1 MYFLFIIRSKAQATD
16 HEKAALR
23 TQTHRSETAR
33 GECWQ
38 ESVCISLPLLQ
49 GQHNGDGLVRIH
61 PAVLQPRNNK
71 QKNAFNRA
79 TKQIAREGYKNRV
92 AID

>member
-1 MYFLFIIRSKAQATD
+1 MYFLFIMRSKAQATD

-23 TQTHRSETAR
+23 IQSHRSETAR

-38 ESVCISLPLLQ
+38 ENVHISPPIS
-49 GQHNGDGLVRIH
+49 GTAEWRWFSEDTSCRAAAKKH
-61 PAVLQPRNNK
+61 K
-71 QKNAFNRA
+71 QKNASNRA

-92 AID
+92 ATD